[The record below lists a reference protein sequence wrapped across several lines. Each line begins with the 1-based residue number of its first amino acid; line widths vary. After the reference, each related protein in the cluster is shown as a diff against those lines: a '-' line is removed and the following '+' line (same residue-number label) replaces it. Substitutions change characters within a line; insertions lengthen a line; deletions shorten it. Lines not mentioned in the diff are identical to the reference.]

1 MAKTNTSLTSLRQK
15 LELLKLNTEE
25 PFVLVDTN
33 LTIISFNDKFKQ
45 QYIKYFGIEFAK
57 GENILNYSM
66 PERVEELKKTYQ
78 EVFDGNTK
86 EVLLEIPLANNTK
99 RIFSIK
105 YKPALNE
112 KQNII
117 GAFVSAIDITEKKIA
132 QDKLKTSEI
141 RFRSLIENSSD
152 MLTLMNDLGDMIYV
166 SPAVVR
172 TYGYSIEENLNL
184 NTKDIIHPEDLETAL
199 KQLNRAFENP
209 GIPIPSIIRN
219 RKKDGTYIWVE
230 GFITNFLHLEGVNAI
245 VSNFRDVDERVNAE
259 KQKEFER
266 RDKEAL
272 INSTDD
278 LIWSVNREFK
288 LVAGNKAFIKTILG
302 TTGKIIRPGDNV
314 LQKDFYS
321 DNKINLWREL
331 YARALDGK
339 PYKTELF
346 EPSSKT
352 RNATW
357 FEINFNPIFDDN
369 EIVLIACYCKDI
381 TQRKLAEENIKI
393 AKERYDIVAKATN
406 DAIYDWNLQT
416 NEVIRTGDGLQVLFG
431 YTNEEADKE
440 KDFWEKRIHPDDL
453 PDVKNKLKIKLETQN
468 NYYCNQE
475 YRFKKADDT
484 YAFVY
489 DKGYIIRDAN
499 GKAIRMIGATQ
510 DITHRIETEILLK
523 KLNANLEKRA
533 EELSISNSELEQFAY
548 IASHDLQEPLRMI
561 TSFLT
566 LLGVKY
572 KDQLDDKA
580 KQYIHFATDG
590 AVRMRKIILDLLEYS
605 VAGKKTYEAESIN
618 INELLYESIQLNRK
632 AIEEKNALI
641 EWGDLPIINGN
652 TTSLQQVF
660 QNLIANALKYQKPDV
675 KPVITINASETP
687 THWQFSIADNGIGID
702 PRFFDKIFI
711 VFQRLHNKDEYS
723 GTGLGL
729 AICKKIVEN
738 HGGKIWV
745 ESELEKGSTFYFT
758 IAKQLNYI

>member
-346 EPSSKT
+346 EPSSKQGMQ
-352 RNATW
+352 
-357 FEINFNPIFDDN
+357 PG
-369 EIVLIACYCKDI
+369 L
-381 TQRKLAEENIKI
+381 KLIKI
-393 AKERYDIVAKATN
+393 
-406 DAIYDWNLQT
+406 
-416 NEVIRTGDGLQVLFG
+416 
-431 YTNEEADKE
+431 
-440 KDFWEKRIHPDDL
+440 
-453 PDVKNKLKIKLETQN
+453 
-468 NYYCNQE
+468 
-475 YRFKKADDT
+475 
-484 YAFVY
+484 
-489 DKGYIIRDAN
+489 
-499 GKAIRMIGATQ
+499 
-510 DITHRIETEILLK
+510 
-523 KLNANLEKRA
+523 
-533 EELSISNSELEQFAY
+533 
-548 IASHDLQEPLRMI
+548 
-561 TSFLT
+561 
-566 LLGVKY
+566 
-572 KDQLDDKA
+572 
-580 KQYIHFATDG
+580 
-590 AVRMRKIILDLLEYS
+590 
-605 VAGKKTYEAESIN
+605 
-618 INELLYESIQLNRK
+618 
-632 AIEEKNALI
+632 
-641 EWGDLPIINGN
+641 
-652 TTSLQQVF
+652 
-660 QNLIANALKYQKPDV
+660 
-675 KPVITINASETP
+675 
-687 THWQFSIADNGIGID
+687 QFSMIMKL
-702 PRFFDKIFI
+702 F
-711 VFQRLHNKDEYS
+711 
-723 GTGLGL
+723 
-729 AICKKIVEN
+729 
-738 HGGKIWV
+738 
-745 ESELEKGSTFYFT
+745 
-758 IAKQLNYI
+758 